1 MERVGVRRE
10 RIGVRKERVVGRK
23 ERVIGRRERVRHKEA
38 YGRMSL
44 LEKRVKLP
52 I

>member
-1 MERVGVRRE
+1 MERV
-10 RIGVRKERVVGRK
+10 GVRKERVV
-23 ERVIGRRERVRHKEA
+23 GRRERVRHKEA
-38 YGRMSL
+38 HGRMSL